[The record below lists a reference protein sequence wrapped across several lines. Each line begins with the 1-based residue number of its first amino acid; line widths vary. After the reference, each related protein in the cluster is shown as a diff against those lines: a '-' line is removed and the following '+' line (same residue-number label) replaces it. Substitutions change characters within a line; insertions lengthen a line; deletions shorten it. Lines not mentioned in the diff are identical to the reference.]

1 MFCWRTIYYTFLAMI
16 LLPGAFNV
24 TFAQTEFR
32 ELHQQN
38 QLQRTAFIGLL
49 GEFVHCAAYEVEE
62 QDLALQKVISQAQG
76 LTPESSGIIRVIRGG
91 RVSQDLLYT
100 PGSAFP
106 LMDGDV
112 LIALKVP
119 TNVINISAEQQWDD
133 AQRNQQQSTTKL
145 TQIAIVN
152 LLNRPVVFGVP
163 PEIADLAGI
172 LHCLR
177 QPLENYSQIAD
188 SIKVIPPQ
196 RTGTNAD
203 FKTKK
208 LTSKFASGTVLVLN
222 SHKSIDLSL
231 VPHSLPVPRRL
242 PSTLSPVP
250 EASLRSTAPE
260 SVSFEKSQSQQT
272 TPLSEDAYRKS
283 QGVIYP
289 EHISPPS
296 EAAPLKTGSDQL
308 QLNGPLLQQTGAS
321 LTLVPKPDVPQ
332 SETHVEAASGEA
344 GSQNPPARSTV
355 PSMALNAAPAPPTDS
370 IQVLHDDDLSK
381 IEEHEEK
388 ASSPSFLPQW
398 SYYLFLAAIAAVCW
412 KYLQNRTQTS
422 SQNQVRQ
429 KGMSSASRN
438 SDAEATIISRYDS
451 LPPLP
456 NKSLLEQILDNKIPV
471 IEENPQIPTQTF
483 IYGRHQSRSARIDQP
498 ESLKGPHFN
507 RREER
512 ESTVPPKRET
522 TSSAPSASTPGT
534 TEKKLKSPAFR
545 FDRSHPGSS
554 LPLEEKTIPQKTTRM
569 DSSNQKQAV
578 QAETKV
584 NSGIL
589 DRVLSAVQGVIHK

>member
-1 MFCWRTIYYTFLAMI
+1 MFCWRTIYFKVLAML
-16 LLPGAFNV
+16 LLPGALNV

-49 GEFVHCAAYEVEE
+49 GEFVHCATYEVEE
-62 QDLALQKVISQAQG
+62 QDLTLQKVISKAQG
-76 LTPESSGIIRVIRGG
+76 LTSESSGIIRVIRGG
-91 RVSQDLLYT
+91 RVSQDLLYS
-100 PGSAFP
+100 PESAFP

-112 LIALKVP
+112 LLALSVP
-119 TNVINISAEQQWDD
+119 TNVINISAEQQWND
-133 AQRNQQQSTTKL
+133 AQRNQQQSPTKL

-163 PEIADLAGI
+163 PEISDLAGI
-172 LHCLR
+172 LHCLK
-177 QPLENYSQIAD
+177 QPLENYSQIAE

-196 RTGTNAD
+196 RIGTNAD

-222 SHKSIDLSL
+222 SQKSIDLSL

-260 SVSFEKSQSQQT
+260 SVSYEKSQSRQT
-272 TPLSEDAYRKS
+272 SPYSDDTHRRP

-289 EHISPPS
+289 EHISPSS
-296 EAAPLKTGSDQL
+296 EAAPLKTGADQL

-332 SETHVEAASGEA
+332 SNTHMETASAETE
-344 GSQNPPARSTV
+344 SPNPSAPSTV
-355 PSMALNAAPAPPTDS
+355 PTMALDAAPAPPTDS
-370 IQVLHDDDLSK
+370 IQVLNDEDLPK
-381 IEEHEEK
+381 IEEEDHEAS
-388 ASSPSFLPQW
+388 ASSSFLPQW
-398 SYYLFLAAIAAVCW
+398 SYYLFLAAIAGVCW
-412 KYLQNRTQTS
+412 KYLQNRSQTTS
-422 SQNQVRQ
+422 PKQVRQ
-429 KGMSSASRN
+429 KNMSSDSRN
-438 SDAEATIISRYDS
+438 SDATMISRYDS

-507 RREER
+507 RREAR
-512 ESTVPPKRET
+512 ESTVPPKQET
-522 TSSAPSASTPGT
+522 TTSAPADSRPVT
-534 TEKKLKSPAFR
+534 TEKNLKSPAFR
-545 FDRSHPGSS
+545 FDPGSS
-554 LPLEEKTIPQKTTRM
+554 QPLEEKTVPQKTTRP
-569 DSSNQKQAV
+569 DSLNQKQAV